1 MKNMKKKKTSKVIII
16 IIVAILLATII
27 IFTLN
32 LINDQKITKKNMQS
46 IKESYQQLSENI
58 VNYNQIRSSL
68 SEKLNNFM
76 YESYQKEHEE
86 YVDLLTKY
94 NNNIINIDQ
103 NIAILDDK
111 CQVIYKDLSINKICD
126 EYSLIYEKLINLY
139 VSDLNNYNN
148 KIASYNEYK
157 EDKYNL
163 FELIHDDYIDYNNDK
178 VYEGIE

>member
-1 MKNMKKKKTSKVIII
+1 MKNMKKKKPSKVIII
-16 IIVAILLATII
+16 IIVAILLITII

-58 VNYNQIRSSL
+58 VDYNQIRSSL

-86 YVDLLTKY
+86 YIDLLTKY

-103 NIAILDDK
+103 NIVTLDDK

-126 EYSLIYEKLINLY
+126 EYPLLYEKLINLY